1 MSGIDGDIQAV
12 GQSGGTFQSKLVDTL
27 TGLSNANKER
37 KGEIDSL
44 RHDHEELKKNHEAF
58 VTSAERE
65 NDLRKNEIK
74 SLEEKMQ
81 KENQARICDIAKLDG
96 KLDTENNARKTEI
109 ANLDNRTKSDNEAR
123 KSEIANLDNFAKSE
137 NTARKDEIANLNNFA
152 RSENDGRIKDISDLN
167 SRVDKEIADRNAA
180 EAGLNTRV
188 DTEIIDRENAVREL
202 QNRMDE
208 ANENRNAE
216 LDDLRKKLMRENL
229 YLKNLAG
236 KPLSIYFDAY
246 RTKAYDGGGEENLT
260 FQGCSVNVGGGM
272 DPDTGLF
279 TAPLGGSYMFVF
291 HIATHDNKKALLSIR
306 LNGEEVASVFDQNH
320 KDNHKNSMAGTTI
333 VLGLKAGDEVCVYAY
348 TGTWL
353 ADFPMNHYTH
363 WVGLLLK
370 PSQEEEDNFMKA
382 AEDSVDAGEMTF

>member
-1 MSGIDGDIQAV
+1 MRNS
-12 GQSGGTFQSKLVDTL
+12 
-27 TGLSNANKER
+27 
-37 KGEIDSL
+37 
-44 RHDHEELKKNHEAF
+44 KKNHESF

-167 SRVDKEIADRNAA
+167 ARCDQETSDRNAA
-180 EAGLNTRV
+180 EGALNTRV

-208 ANENRNAE
+208 ANSNRDGE

-260 FQGCSVNVGGGM
+260 FQGTSVNVGGGM

-279 TAPLGGSYMFVF
+279 TAPLGGSYLFVF

-382 AEDSVDAGEMTF
+382 AEDSVDAGEMAF